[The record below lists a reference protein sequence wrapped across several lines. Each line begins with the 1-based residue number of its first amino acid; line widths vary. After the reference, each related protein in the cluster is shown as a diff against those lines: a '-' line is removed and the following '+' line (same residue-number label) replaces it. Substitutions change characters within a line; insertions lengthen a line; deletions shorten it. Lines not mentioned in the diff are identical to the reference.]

1 MNRLRS
7 FLARKSRPN
16 VVVQLKGGTSIKG
29 VLYGVYGDVLVVI
42 HASAAPAGAKDF
54 TPVDGEQAIPHANVD
69 WIQVVGPGE
78 SQ

>member
-29 VLYGVYGDVLVVI
+29 VLYGVYADVAVVI

-54 TPVDGEQAIPHANVD
+54 TPVDGEQAIPNANID
-69 WIQVVGPGE
+69 WIQVIGPGE
-78 SQ
+78 GQ